1 MKVEKKAVR
10 SGILK
15 LEKNVQITLD
25 EDMNVPDTRPDV
37 EKIIESRGEVH
48 IDEIEVLTDR
58 MRLRGNFLVQI
69 LYLSTDKE
77 QQISCMEHE
86 FSIEEFMNVES
97 AESSDIA
104 KVTADLEDLTISI
117 INSRKCGVRSVIYFH
132 IAISEMKFVECTTG
146 IEKKENVQCLYESP
160 SMTEIIMNKK
170 DIQRIKASVSLPA
183 GKPNIKEILWNSMQ
197 LRDVDIRMMENK
209 LSIRGSLFLFIL
221 YQAEEGSESLQYYDW
236 EIPFTNELD
245 CADSQEN
252 LIGNIAVMLGNHQ
265 AVIKPDIDG
274 KPRDVEIEAVL
285 ELDLKAYRE
294 FKMPLL
300 KDMYANDRKLK
311 LKTSPITFENLIF
324 QNNAKTKVSQRVE
337 AAGEIHKLLQV
348 LNVEGNVRIEDF
360 QLTKQGIATE
370 GLIFCKVLYIAGD
383 DTAPI
388 QSKEIVIP
396 FEYLV
401 EIPEVAETDRCE
413 IRGVLEQIGGY
424 VVDSNELEIR
434 AVAGIYVTG
443 FSPQTMYM
451 IDEVEE
457 IPYSEEEISRIPS
470 ITGYIVKSGDTLWNI
485 AKHYGTTIEKM
496 KQDALRKQQW
506 ANKIESSKI
515 GEHQGDRGYIGHMSA
530 RMAKRAKASESRRQ
544 RAIEEKSALL
554 KDVEETPQLKLSALR
569 YRLDRLAE
577 FKNVALFYGEKQVC
591 KEISFEINNG
601 DKIAINGINGSGKS
615 TLLRL
620 IAGKHSD
627 YCGIVNIRPDLTMS
641 CVPQNTSFLK
651 GSLND
656 FISDSNI
663 DKTLFL
669 TILRK
674 MDFDR
679 QQFDKKMENYS
690 LGQKK
695 KVVLARSLC
704 QKAHLYLW
712 DEPLNYIDL
721 YSRLQIE
728 QLLADSNITMVFVE
742 HDSAFC
748 NAVATKQ
755 LHLEKL

>member
-117 INSRKCGVRSVIYFH
+117 IYFH

-274 KPRDVEIEAVL
+274 EPRDVEIEAVL

-360 QLTKQGIATE
+360 QLTKQGIAT
-370 GLIFCKVLYIAGD
+370 
-383 DTAPI
+383 
-388 QSKEIVIP
+388 
-396 FEYLV
+396 
-401 EIPEVAETDRCE
+401 
-413 IRGVLEQIGGY
+413 
-424 VVDSNELEIR
+424 
-434 AVAGIYVTG
+434 
-443 FSPQTMYM
+443 
-451 IDEVEE
+451 
-457 IPYSEEEISRIPS
+457 
-470 ITGYIVKSGDTLWNI
+470 
-485 AKHYGTTIEKM
+485 
-496 KQDALRKQQW
+496 
-506 ANKIESSKI
+506 
-515 GEHQGDRGYIGHMSA
+515 
-530 RMAKRAKASESRRQ
+530 
-544 RAIEEKSALL
+544 
-554 KDVEETPQLKLSALR
+554 
-569 YRLDRLAE
+569 
-577 FKNVALFYGEKQVC
+577 
-591 KEISFEINNG
+591 
-601 DKIAINGINGSGKS
+601 
-615 TLLRL
+615 
-620 IAGKHSD
+620 
-627 YCGIVNIRPDLTMS
+627 
-641 CVPQNTSFLK
+641 
-651 GSLND
+651 
-656 FISDSNI
+656 
-663 DKTLFL
+663 
-669 TILRK
+669 
-674 MDFDR
+674 
-679 QQFDKKMENYS
+679 
-690 LGQKK
+690 
-695 KVVLARSLC
+695 
-704 QKAHLYLW
+704 
-712 DEPLNYIDL
+712 
-721 YSRLQIE
+721 
-728 QLLADSNITMVFVE
+728 
-742 HDSAFC
+742 
-748 NAVATKQ
+748 
-755 LHLEKL
+755 

>member
-252 LIGNIAVMLGNHQ
+252 LIGNGINTHRLLVRGHCIGTGEPQHIHVTAEAFQIDPTITASVMGIILLIMLLIRVLIRTRKKGQEGKHLKCNQVFLHLKRGDLIGNN
-265 AVIKPDIDG
+265 K
-274 KPRDVEIEAVL
+274 
-285 ELDLKAYRE
+285 
-294 FKMPLL
+294 
-300 KDMYANDRKLK
+300 
-311 LKTSPITFENLIF
+311 
-324 QNNAKTKVSQRVE
+324 KTK
-337 AAGEIHKLLQV
+337 
-348 LNVEGNVRIEDF
+348 
-360 QLTKQGIATE
+360 
-370 GLIFCKVLYIAGD
+370 
-383 DTAPI
+383 
-388 QSKEIVIP
+388 
-396 FEYLV
+396 
-401 EIPEVAETDRCE
+401 
-413 IRGVLEQIGGY
+413 
-424 VVDSNELEIR
+424 
-434 AVAGIYVTG
+434 
-443 FSPQTMYM
+443 
-451 IDEVEE
+451 
-457 IPYSEEEISRIPS
+457 
-470 ITGYIVKSGDTLWNI
+470 
-485 AKHYGTTIEKM
+485 
-496 KQDALRKQQW
+496 
-506 ANKIESSKI
+506 
-515 GEHQGDRGYIGHMSA
+515 
-530 RMAKRAKASESRRQ
+530 
-544 RAIEEKSALL
+544 
-554 KDVEETPQLKLSALR
+554 
-569 YRLDRLAE
+569 
-577 FKNVALFYGEKQVC
+577 
-591 KEISFEINNG
+591 
-601 DKIAINGINGSGKS
+601 
-615 TLLRL
+615 
-620 IAGKHSD
+620 
-627 YCGIVNIRPDLTMS
+627 
-641 CVPQNTSFLK
+641 
-651 GSLND
+651 
-656 FISDSNI
+656 
-663 DKTLFL
+663 
-669 TILRK
+669 
-674 MDFDR
+674 
-679 QQFDKKMENYS
+679 
-690 LGQKK
+690 
-695 KVVLARSLC
+695 
-704 QKAHLYLW
+704 
-712 DEPLNYIDL
+712 
-721 YSRLQIE
+721 
-728 QLLADSNITMVFVE
+728 
-742 HDSAFC
+742 
-748 NAVATKQ
+748 
-755 LHLEKL
+755 